1 MLVCV
6 CVCVCVCVQTVPY
19 ISPRWHSV
27 DTLTPLVLILEHS
40 NCEGR
45 GQRVIP
51 LVSIGPNISSELPF
65 IREKLIPSYSGGGR
79 HEDSAAEVNTF
90 ITAWPPLEEGI
101 SARWWG
107 RVGCFLAG
115 VWQQGV
121 TRLCVCV
128 CVCVC
133 VCFTCFLYPCRH
145 HPRATTWGHAKPR
158 THMVQNF
165 GWRVLIRFRLF
176 LTVSSVGLIFLR
188 VTCYVRR
195 ILRLKSNLLTEKSNP
210 FKCT

>member
-1 MLVCV
+1 MLV

-133 VCFTCFLYPCRH
+133 VFYLFPLSIPASPSSDNLRSCK
-145 HPRATTWGHAKPR
+145 TTDTHGAKLW
-158 THMVQNF
+158 M
-165 GWRVLIRFRLF
+165 
-176 LTVSSVGLIFLR
+176 
-188 VTCYVRR
+188 
-195 ILRLKSNLLTEKSNP
+195 KS
-210 FKCT
+210 FDQV

>member
-1 MLVCV
+1 MLV

-133 VCFTCFLYPCRH
+133 VLLVSFI
-145 HPRATTWGHAKPR
+145 HPGITLERQPEVMQNHGHTWCK
-158 THMVQNF
+158 TLDEEF
-165 GWRVLIRFRLF
+165 W
-176 LTVSSVGLIFLR
+176 SGLGYF
-188 VTCYVRR
+188 
-195 ILRLKSNLLTEKSNP
+195 
-210 FKCT
+210 